1 MEITVINHTKEE
13 KFPSMIDQ
21 QIDQSKEGDVVG
33 PFLNGDKV
41 QLVKVYETGE
51 EEQAKVRH
59 ILINSKDGDPKD
71 AVNKK
76 LADSILYAV
85 RNDSSKFSKLVLK
98 YSDDQG
104 SVSNGGV
111 YAWFPKGQMVPE
123 FENFSFSKRIGSSG
137 VVKTN
142 YGYHVIQILGR
153 RDGTFK
159 KIAVVDKTIRPSKE
173 TKNKFYDSVALEL
186 YYKVDSSNF
195 NSVCE
200 EMGYEV
206 KSSGYI
212 PLIYP
217 NRRTNG
223 FYGPS
228 ELNRN
233 MGVAKWAFNADLG
246 SIMEPKYINSNQ
258 LAIAILTEKVNEE
271 DNRYN
276 NLKSLM
282 EPMVENKLKA
292 NYFKTTHSDKIANF
306 KNIDSLAKAIGNTA
320 GSKLVKY
327 SDVNIGNNMQELA
340 EPKVMA
346 HIFNLNPNEI
356 SPIIEGE
363 KGVYIIQLKTIN
375 NHPSITQENIT
386 EKAFSEQEETRKLV
400 DQGYYSALYNAYKVK
415 DYRAKRML
423 LNN

>member
-1 MEITVINHTKEE
+1 
-13 KFPSMIDQ
+13 MIDQ
-21 QIDQSKEGDVVG
+21 QIDQSKEGDVIG
-33 PFLNGDKV
+33 PFLNGDKI

-59 ILINSKDGDPKD
+59 ILINSKDGHLKD
-71 AVNKK
+71 AINKK
-76 LADSILYAV
+76 LADSILYAI
-85 RNDSSKFSKLVLK
+85 RIDSSKFSKLVTK
-98 YSDDQG
+98 YSDDPG

-123 FENFSFSKRIGSSG
+123 FEDFSFSKRIGSSG

-142 YGYHVIQILGR
+142 YGYHVIQVLGR

-159 KIAVVDKTIRPSKE
+159 KIATVDKSIRPSKE

-195 NSVCE
+195 KSTCE

-217 NRRTNG
+217 NRRTTG
-223 FYGPS
+223 FYGPT

-233 MGVAKWAFNADLG
+233 MGVARWAFNTDLG
-246 SIMEPKYINSNQ
+246 GIMEPKYINSNQ
-258 LAIAILTEKVNEE
+258 LAIAVLTEKVNEE
-271 DNRYN
+271 DDRFN

-282 EPMVENKLKA
+282 KPMVENKLKA
-292 NYFKTTHSDKIANF
+292 DYFKSAHGDKITIFN
-306 KNIDSLAKAIGNTA
+306 NIDSLAREIGQTT

-327 SDVNIGNNMQELA
+327 SDVNIGCL
-340 EPKVMA
+340 
-346 HIFNLNPNEI
+346 
-356 SPIIEGE
+356 
-363 KGVYIIQLKTIN
+363 
-375 NHPSITQENIT
+375 
-386 EKAFSEQEETRKLV
+386 
-400 DQGYYSALYNAYKVK
+400 LYTSDAA
-415 DYRAKRML
+415 DE
-423 LNN
+423 

>member
-1 MEITVINHTKEE
+1 MN
-13 KFPSMIDQ
+13 
-21 QIDQSKEGDVVG
+21 
-33 PFLNGDKV
+33 
-41 QLVKVYETGE
+41 
-51 EEQAKVRH
+51 
-59 ILINSKDGDPKD
+59 
-71 AVNKK
+71 
-76 LADSILYAV
+76 
-85 RNDSSKFSKLVLK
+85 
-98 YSDDQG
+98 
-104 SVSNGGV
+104 
-111 YAWFPKGQMVPE
+111 
-123 FENFSFSKRIGSSG
+123 
-137 VVKTN
+137 
-142 YGYHVIQILGR
+142 
-153 RDGTFK
+153 
-159 KIAVVDKTIRPSKE
+159 
-173 TKNKFYDSVALEL
+173 
-186 YYKVDSSNF
+186 SSNLILS
-195 NSVCE
+195 NE
-200 EMGYEV
+200 EMGYEGEIM
-206 KSSGYI
+206 GYI

-258 LAIAILTEKVNEE
+258 LILAILTEKVNEE

-282 EPMVENKLKA
+282 EPMVENKLKQIILK
-292 NYFKTTHSDKIANF
+292 YLLDKIANF

-340 EPKVMA
+340 GQSYMA
-346 HIFNLNPNEI
+346 HIFNLNLMRFPTDR
-356 SPIIEGE
+356 EGE

-386 EKAFSEQEETRKLV
+386 EKAFSEQGKTRKLV